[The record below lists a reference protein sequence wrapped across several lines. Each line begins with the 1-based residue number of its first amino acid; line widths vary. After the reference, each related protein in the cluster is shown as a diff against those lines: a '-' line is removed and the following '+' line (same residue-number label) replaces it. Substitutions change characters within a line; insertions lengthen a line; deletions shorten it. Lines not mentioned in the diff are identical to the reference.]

1 MDVFGSLY
9 YSLSMVFVVLRQV
22 VEVAFYLLGIL
33 AFLKY
38 LRRS

>member
-1 MDVFGSLY
+1 ME
-9 YSLSMVFVVLRQV
+9 FVYTILRLIIETV
-22 VEVAFYLLGIL
+22 FYLLGIF

>member
-1 MDVFGSLY
+1 MALVY
-9 YSLSMVFVVLRQV
+9 TILRQV
-22 VEVAFYLLGIL
+22 LETAFYLLGIL